1 MAAARENG
9 INATLNTQRSTL
21 NVEVRKRQTPGH
33 FGIWFKV
40 ER

>member
-1 MAAARENG
+1 VRAIG

-21 NVEVRKRQTPGH
+21 NVEVKNGEFQGS
-33 FGIWFKV
+33 FGISLKV